1 MTLFPFLRV
10 SSVPKGLSITQTE
23 NASQAFSSDFRNSV
37 KPTQAVGW
45 YNDPFGHCPLS
56 ALGVSW
62 VTL

>member
-10 SSVPKGLSITQTE
+10 SSMPKGLSITQAE

-37 KPTQAVGW
+37 KTTQAVGW
-45 YNDPFGHCPLS
+45 YNDPFAHCPLS

-62 VTL
+62 